1 MTWIGFIL
9 KAQTQYNIHSPFV
22 FELYRNA
29 LFARTSQG
37 IVRQLG
43 IRKHRDYYML
53 LYRLLIYFKP
63 TEVVLSDKDGA
74 AIKTIEAALPS
85 CHINVSANGP
95 SSPTEVCCKDFEL
108 LPYPHTN
115 KEQEKTFIEH
125 CEEDGVTASIDMY
138 YAGLIFRNPQLSRQ
152 HFLLRSC
159 AL

>member
-37 IVRQLG
+37 IARQLG
-43 IRKHRDYYML
+43 IKSYRNYYKL

-63 TEVVLSDKDGA
+63 TEVILSGEDET
-74 AIKTIEAALPS
+74 AIKTIKTVLPS
-85 CHINVSANGP
+85 CHINTSTKGP
-95 SSPTEVCCKDFEL
+95 SCLAETRCKDFEL

-138 YAGLIFRNPQLSRQ
+138 YAGLIFRNPRLSRQ

-159 AL
+159 AM